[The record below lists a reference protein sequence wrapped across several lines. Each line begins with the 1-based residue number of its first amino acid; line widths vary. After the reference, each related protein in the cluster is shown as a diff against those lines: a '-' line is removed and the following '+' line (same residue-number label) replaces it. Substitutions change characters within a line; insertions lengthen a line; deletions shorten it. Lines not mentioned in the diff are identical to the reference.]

1 MQPIGLLNGHEH
13 NISLMK
19 LNPVTKLLA
28 TCSDFDYSIKV
39 WSSSSS
45 QECLDLNINPEKI
58 HFEITCSTN
67 DWINLA
73 T

>member
-45 QECLDLNINPEKI
+45 QECLDLNINPEKN
-58 HFEITCSTN
+58 T
-67 DWINLA
+67 L
-73 T
+73 